1 MHNCGVGECGL
12 LLFFIF
18 PFCVYCELE
27 NLNWLINCEKKAC
40 GLYTLLLKSIYNAHV
55 AQHPSMRIHF
65 SFCLKKLPNQ
75 AKESKGYRLYLHPA
89 KSQPSSLDSLWAC
102 ILHFLKLLSI
112 FESFILAN
120 LKWGRE
126 LYGIPTLFNSALRN
140 NRNRLRGASHTL
152 QEWFLTYAQLSS
164 FLSMFMPINILPGC
178 MHVRHVCAWCW
189 QHPEEGV

>member
-1 MHNCGVGECGL
+1 MGL
-12 LLFFIF
+12 ESAVSFCSLFS
-18 PFCVYCELE
+18 PFVFTVSLRI
-27 NLNWLINCEKKAC
+27 WTGSLIVNKKAC

-55 AQHPSMRIHF
+55 AQHPSMWIHF

-75 AKESKGYRLYLHPA
+75 AKESKGCRLYLHPA

-152 QEWFLTYAQLSS
+152 REWFLIYAQLSS

-189 QHPEEGV
+189 QHP